1 MEYYTVIRYTG
12 FALLCFA
19 IISLKQLSF
28 SLFSVDRFTYAIDS
42 LVTESTQQDII
53 TYVQQIPKNQ
63 SLSFQELAYKIK
75 KQFSFI
81 DKITIEYLAPGIVY
95 IAYNAQKPLSVI
107 NNSLILTEQGYLYN
121 KDIFLSLIIK
131 QLPHITLPSL
141 QKNITQSLVTIINNI
156 EPVIFSQF
164 TLSWIND
171 AKICLYDKEH
181 RQFSIIFN
189 KNQLPNEKLL
199 NHCAYIKQGLQEQNI
214 FTNTKKHYVADIRFE
229 DQIVV
234 YRA

>member
-1 MEYYTVIRYTG
+1 MKYYTVIRYTG
-12 FALLCFA
+12 FFLLCLT
-19 IISLKQLSF
+19 IIGLKQLYS
-28 SLFSVDRFTYAIDS
+28 SLFSVDSFAYAIDS
-42 LVTESTQQDII
+42 LVTKSAQQDII
-53 TYVQQIPKNQ
+53 TYIQQITGNR
-63 SLSFQELAYKIK
+63 SLPFQKLAHKIQ

-81 DKITIEYLAPGIVY
+81 HEVTIEYLAPGIVY
-95 IAYNAQKPLSVI
+95 IACNAQKPLSII
-107 NNSLILTEQGYLYN
+107 NNLLVLTEQGYLHN

-131 QLPHITLPSL
+131 QLPDITLPSL
-141 QKNITQSLVTIINNI
+141 QKDVTQSLVTIMNNI

-164 TLSWIND
+164 TLSWINET
-171 AKICLYDKEH
+171 KIYLYDKKQ

-189 KNQLPNEKLL
+189 KNQLPNKKLL
-199 NHCAYIKQGLQEQNI
+199 DHCAYIKQKLQKQNI

>member
-1 MEYYTVIRYTG
+1 MKYYTVIRCIS
-12 FALLCFA
+12 FFLLFLV
-19 IISLKQLSF
+19 IISLEQLSS
-28 SLFSVDRFTYAIDS
+28 SLFSIDCLTYAIDS
-42 LVTESTQQDII
+42 LVAESTQQDII
-53 TYVQQIPKNQ
+53 TYVQQIPENR
-63 SLSFQELAYKIK
+63 SLSFQELAYKIQ

-81 DKITIEYLAPGIVY
+81 HETTIEHLAPGIVY
-95 IAYNAQKPLSVI
+95 IACNAQKPLYII

-121 KDIFLSLIIK
+121 KNIFLSLTIK

-141 QKNITQSLVTIINNI
+141 KKNIILSLVAIINNI
-156 EPVIFSQF
+156 EPIVFSQF

-171 AKICLYDKEH
+171 TKICLYDKKQ

-189 KNQLPNEKLL
+189 KNQLPNKKLL
-199 NHCAYIKQGLQEQNI
+199 QHCAYIKQRLQAQKE

-234 YRA
+234 YGA